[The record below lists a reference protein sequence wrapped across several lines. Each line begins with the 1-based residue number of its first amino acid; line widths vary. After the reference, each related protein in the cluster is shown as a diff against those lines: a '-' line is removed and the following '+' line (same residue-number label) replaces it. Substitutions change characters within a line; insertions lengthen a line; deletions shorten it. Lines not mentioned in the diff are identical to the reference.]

1 MRYELTRN
9 LRQRLGN
16 QRESMACIHA
26 KHLLEKIPHKDCFF
40 EARLPEDFNWRKDIT
55 VWELEI
61 GSRLADLLRPEYE
74 REQQALEQA
83 LES

>member
-26 KHLLEKIPHKDCFF
+26 KHLLEKIPHKDCFI
-40 EARLPEDFNWRKDIT
+40 EANLDEDFDWRKDIT